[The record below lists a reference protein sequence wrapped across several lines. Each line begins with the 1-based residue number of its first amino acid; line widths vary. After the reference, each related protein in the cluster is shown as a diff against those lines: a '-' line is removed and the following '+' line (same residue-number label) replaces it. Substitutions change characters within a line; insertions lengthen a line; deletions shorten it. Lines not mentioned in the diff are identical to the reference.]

1 MKNYYQ
7 WLSINPELSTKEIQT
22 LIIQKL
28 QTVNQQQA
36 LEEISDI
43 IYIETITQLRQAQEV
58 FKDELSRQ
66 QYDAELVQLNQK
78 RTAKIS
84 DVRVKIKSKMEQQH
98 DKIVSKYR
106 LWQKLLIIIGII
118 ITFII
123 SMVTVGIKASF
134 IFLEIASVSLLL
146 VMVLIPVFRKLQLDQ
161 RAPFFKFGAMFVIFI
176 IWYYSLQFL
185 LNVVQL
191 SVTELEQIGNILI
204 YCLLGCL
211 ITGLVLEW
219 FIFQEEIKFEDS
231 LRERLEK
238 QNMKMDSKEDT
249 V

>member
-134 IFLEIASVSLLL
+134 IFLAIASVSLLL

-161 RAPFFKFGAMFVIFI
+161 RPQFFKFGAMFVIFI

-185 LNVVQL
+185 LNAVQL
-191 SVTELEQIGNILI
+191 SVIELEQIGNILI

>member
-1 MKNYYQ
+1 MKNYYE

-28 QTVNQQQA
+28 QTINQQQV
-36 LEEISDI
+36 LGEISNI
-43 IYIETITQLRQAQEV
+43 IYIETINQLRQAQEV

-66 QYDAELVQLNQK
+66 QYDAELLRLNQK

-84 DVRVKIKSKMEQQH
+84 DIRVIIKSKIEQQH
-98 DKIVSKYR
+98 DKTVSKYR

-118 ITFII
+118 ITFIT

-134 IFLEIASVSLLL
+134 IFLAIASVSLLF

-161 RAPFFKFGAMFVIFI
+161 RHPIFKFGAMFVIFI

-211 ITGLVLEW
+211 ITGLFLEW

>member
-1 MKNYYQ
+1 MKNYYEC
-7 WLSINPELSTKEIQT
+7 LSINPELSTKEIQT

-43 IYIETITQLRQAQEV
+43 IYIETITQLRQAQEI

-66 QYDAELVQLNQK
+66 QYDVELVRLNQK

-118 ITFII
+118 ITFIT

-134 IFLEIASVSLLL
+134 IFLAIASVSLLI

-161 RAPFFKFGAMFVIFI
+161 RDPFFKFGAMFVIFI

-191 SVTELEQIGNILI
+191 SVTALEQIGNILI

-211 ITGLVLEW
+211 ITGLILEW

>member
-1 MKNYYQ
+1 MKNYYE

-28 QTVNQQQA
+28 QIVNQQQT
-36 LEEISDI
+36 LGEISDI

-58 FKDELSRQ
+58 FKGELSRQ
-66 QYDAELVQLNQK
+66 QYDAELLRLNQK

-84 DVRVKIKSKMEQQH
+84 DVRVIIKSKMEQQH

-106 LWQKLLIIIGII
+106 LWQKLLIIIGIT
-118 ITFII
+118 ITYIT

-134 IFLEIASVSLLL
+134 IFLAIASVSILL

-161 RAPFFKFGAMFVIFI
+161 RHPFFKFGAMFVIFI

-191 SVTELEQIGNILI
+191 SVQELEQIGNILI

-219 FIFQEEIKFEDS
+219 FIFQEEIKFEDR

>member
-1 MKNYYQ
+1 MKNYYE

-28 QTVNQQQA
+28 QIVNQQQT
-36 LEEISDI
+36 LGEISDI

-58 FKDELSRQ
+58 FNGELSRQ
-66 QYDAELVQLNQK
+66 QYDAELLRLNQK

-84 DVRVKIKSKMEQQH
+84 DVRVIIKSKMEQQH

-118 ITFII
+118 ITYIT

-134 IFLEIASVSLLL
+134 IFLAIASVSILL

-161 RAPFFKFGAMFVIFI
+161 RHPFFKFGAMFVIFI

-219 FIFQEEIKFEDS
+219 FIFQEEIKFEDR

>member
-1 MKNYYQ
+1 MKNYYE

-43 IYIETITQLRQAQEV
+43 IYIETITQLRLAQEI
-58 FKDELSRQ
+58 FKDDLSRQ
-66 QYDAELVQLNQK
+66 QYDAELVRLNQK

-84 DVRVKIKSKMEQQH
+84 DVRVKIKSKMEEQH

-134 IFLEIASVSLLL
+134 IFLAIASVSLLL

-161 RAPFFKFGAMFVIFI
+161 RHPFFKFGAMFVIFI

-191 SVTELEQIGNILI
+191 SVTALEQIGNILI

>member
-1 MKNYYQ
+1 MKNYYE

-28 QTVNQQQA
+28 QIVNQQQT
-36 LEEISDI
+36 LGEISDI

-58 FKDELSRQ
+58 FKGELSRQ
-66 QYDAELVQLNQK
+66 QYDAELLRLNQK

-84 DVRVKIKSKMEQQH
+84 DVRVIIKSKMEQQH

-118 ITFII
+118 ITYIT

-134 IFLEIASVSLLL
+134 IFLAIASVSILL

-161 RAPFFKFGAMFVIFI
+161 RHPFFKFGAMFVIFI
-176 IWYYSLQFL
+176 IWYYFLQFI

-219 FIFQEEIKFEDS
+219 FIFQEEIKFEDR

>member
-43 IYIETITQLRQAQEV
+43 IYIETITQLRLAQEV

-134 IFLEIASVSLLL
+134 IFLAIASVSLLL

-161 RAPFFKFGAMFVIFI
+161 RPPFFKFGVMFVIFI

>member
-1 MKNYYQ
+1 MKNYYEC
-7 WLSINPELSTKEIQT
+7 LSINPELSTKEIQT

-43 IYIETITQLRQAQEV
+43 IYIETITQLRQAQEI

-66 QYDAELVQLNQK
+66 QYDVELVRLNQK

-118 ITFII
+118 ITFIT

-134 IFLEIASVSLLL
+134 IFLAIASVSLLI

-161 RAPFFKFGAMFVIFI
+161 RHPFFKFGAMFVIFI

-191 SVTELEQIGNILI
+191 SVTALEQIGNILI

-211 ITGLVLEW
+211 ITGLILEW

>member
-1 MKNYYQ
+1 MKNYYE
-7 WLSINPELSTKEIQT
+7 WLSINPALPTKEIQT

-28 QTVNQQQA
+28 QIVNQQQA
-36 LEEISDI
+36 LGEISDI
-43 IYIETITQLRQAQEV
+43 IYIETITQLRQAQEI
-58 FKDELSRQ
+58 FKDDLSRQ
-66 QYDAELVQLNQK
+66 QYDAELVRLNQK

-98 DKIVSKYR
+98 DNIVSKYR
-106 LWQKLLIIIGII
+106 LWQKLLILIGII
-118 ITFII
+118 IAFVT
-123 SMVTVGIKASF
+123 SMVMVGIKASF
-134 IFLEIASVSLLL
+134 FFLAIASVSLLL

-161 RAPFFKFGAMFVIFI
+161 RHPFFKFGAMFVIFI

>member
-1 MKNYYQ
+1 MKNYYE

-28 QTVNQQQA
+28 QIVNQQQT
-36 LEEISDI
+36 LGEISDI

-58 FKDELSRQ
+58 FKGELSRQ
-66 QYDAELVQLNQK
+66 QYDAELLRLNQK
-78 RTAKIS
+78 RTAKKS
-84 DVRVKIKSKMEQQH
+84 DVRVIIKSKMEQQH
-98 DKIVSKYR
+98 DKIVSNYR

-118 ITFII
+118 ITYIT

-134 IFLEIASVSLLL
+134 IFLAIASVSILL

-161 RAPFFKFGAMFVIFI
+161 RHPFFKFGAMFVIFI

-219 FIFQEEIKFEDS
+219 FIFQEEIKFEDR

-238 QNMKMDSKEDT
+238 
-249 V
+249 

>member
-1 MKNYYQ
+1 MKNYYE
-7 WLSINPELSTKEIQT
+7 WLSINPELPTKEIQT

-66 QYDAELVQLNQK
+66 QYDADLVQLNQK

-118 ITFII
+118 ITFIT

-134 IFLEIASVSLLL
+134 IFLAIASVSLLL

-161 RAPFFKFGAMFVIFI
+161 RHPFFKFGAMFVIFI

-185 LNVVQL
+185 SNVVQL

>member
-1 MKNYYQ
+1 MKNYYE

-43 IYIETITQLRQAQEV
+43 IYIETITQLRQAQEI

-66 QYDAELVQLNQK
+66 QYDVELVRLNQK

-106 LWQKLLIIIGII
+106 LCQKLLIIIGII
-118 ITFII
+118 ISFIT

-134 IFLEIASVSLLL
+134 IFLAIASVSLLI

-161 RAPFFKFGAMFVIFI
+161 RHPFFKFGAMFVIFI

-191 SVTELEQIGNILI
+191 SVTALEQIGNILI

-211 ITGLVLEW
+211 ITGLILEW

>member
-1 MKNYYQ
+1 MKNYYEC
-7 WLSINPELSTKEIQT
+7 LSINPELSTKEIQT

-43 IYIETITQLRQAQEV
+43 IYIETITQLRQAQEI

-66 QYDAELVQLNQK
+66 QYDVELVRLNQK

-118 ITFII
+118 ITFIT

-134 IFLEIASVSLLL
+134 IFLAIASVSLLI

-161 RAPFFKFGAMFVIFI
+161 RHPFFKFGAMFVIFI

-191 SVTELEQIGNILI
+191 SVTALEQIGNNLI

-211 ITGLVLEW
+211 ITGLILEW

>member
-161 RAPFFKFGAMFVIFI
+161 RPPFFKFGAMFVIFI

>member
-1 MKNYYQ
+1 MKNYYE

-22 LIIQKL
+22 LIIQTL
-28 QTVNQQQA
+28 QIVNQQQT
-36 LEEISDI
+36 LGEISDI

-66 QYDAELVQLNQK
+66 QYDAELLRLNQK

-84 DVRVKIKSKMEQQH
+84 DVRVIIKSKMEQQH

-118 ITFII
+118 ITFIT

-134 IFLEIASVSLLL
+134 IFLAIASVSLLL

-161 RAPFFKFGAMFVIFI
+161 RHPFFKFGAMFIIFI

>member
-134 IFLEIASVSLLL
+134 IFLAIASVSLLL

-161 RAPFFKFGAMFVIFI
+161 RPPFFKFGAMFVIFI

-185 LNVVQL
+185 LNAVQL
-191 SVTELEQIGNILI
+191 SVIELEQIGNILI

>member
-1 MKNYYQ
+1 MKNYYEC
-7 WLSINPELSTKEIQT
+7 LSINPELSTKEIQT

-43 IYIETITQLRQAQEV
+43 IYIETITHLRQAQEI

-66 QYDAELVQLNQK
+66 QYDVELVRLNQK

-118 ITFII
+118 ITFIT

-134 IFLEIASVSLLL
+134 IFLAIASVSLLI

-161 RAPFFKFGAMFVIFI
+161 RHPFFKFGAMFVIFI

-191 SVTELEQIGNILI
+191 SVTALEQIGNILI

-211 ITGLVLEW
+211 ITGLILEW

>member
-58 FKDELSRQ
+58 FKDKLSRQ

-134 IFLEIASVSLLL
+134 IFLAIASVSLLL

-161 RAPFFKFGAMFVIFI
+161 RPPFFKFGAMFVIFI

-185 LNVVQL
+185 LNAVQL
-191 SVTELEQIGNILI
+191 SVIELEQIGNILI

>member
-1 MKNYYQ
+1 MKNYYE

-28 QTVNQQQA
+28 QTVNQQQT
-36 LEEISDI
+36 LGEISDI

-58 FKDELSRQ
+58 FKGELSRQ
-66 QYDAELVQLNQK
+66 QYDTELVRANKKESTRL
-78 RTAKIS
+78 S
-84 DVRVKIKSKMEQQH
+84 DTLVKIKSKMEQQH
-98 DKIVSKYR
+98 NAIVRKYR
-106 LWQKLLIIIGII
+106 LWQKSLILVGII
-118 ITFII
+118 IAFLT
-123 SMVTVGIKASF
+123 SMVTVGIKASI
-134 IFLEIASVSLLL
+134 IFLAIALVSLLL
-146 VMVLIPVFRKLQLDQ
+146 MKVLIPVFRKLHLDQ
-161 RAPFFKFGAMFVIFI
+161 RHSFFKFGAMFVIFI

-219 FIFQEEIKFEDS
+219 FIFQEEIKFEDG

>member
-36 LEEISDI
+36 LGEISDI

-58 FKDELSRQ
+58 FKDKLSRQ

-134 IFLEIASVSLLL
+134 IFLAIASVSLLL

-161 RAPFFKFGAMFVIFI
+161 RPPFFKFGAMFVIFI

-185 LNVVQL
+185 LNAVQL
-191 SVTELEQIGNILI
+191 SVIELEQIGNILI

>member
-1 MKNYYQ
+1 MKNYYE

-28 QTVNQQQA
+28 QIVNQQQT
-36 LEEISDI
+36 LGEISDI

-58 FKDELSRQ
+58 FKGELSRQ
-66 QYDAELVQLNQK
+66 QYDAELLRLNQK

-84 DVRVKIKSKMEQQH
+84 DVRVIIKSKMEQQH

-118 ITFII
+118 ITYIT

-134 IFLEIASVSLLL
+134 IFLAIASVSILL

-161 RAPFFKFGAMFVIFI
+161 RHPFFKFGAMFVIFI

-219 FIFQEEIKFEDS
+219 FIFQEEIKFEDR